1 MFQQVFG
8 GAEANGTEGEDKSTS
23 TNSGKL
29 VKRMPVSKSEV
40 GIERQS
46 LASMKL
52 ATPEIFKEKTF
63 INEGTFGKVYRA
75 KIGDDLF
82 ALKKIKVDNSER
94 GFPITSIREIKVL
107 KKLAD
112 HPNIVKLVD
121 IVRSKS

>member
-8 GAEANGTEGEDKSTS
+8 GAEANGIEAQDKGTSTS
-23 TNSGKL
+23 SGKL

>member
-1 MFQQVFG
+1 LFQQVFG